1 MTQRT
6 ASPKEIYRIL
16 STYPPRMV
24 SFPVFLLLG
33 LWVPSNQLPQDLPLY
48 SFSLS
53 HHSRTSHP
61 NLSILIWLEYWKV
74 QVLGNFLSL
83 QTHKI
88 RGLVFFFFK
97 LKSKWNQV
105 EVGFSSNWRNRLQGT
120 SWITSY
126 MSLLLVASA
135 QLVWLFHHF
144 FPLPWSLLALGRR
157 RVS

>member
-16 STYPPRMV
+16 STYPQEW
-24 SFPVFLLLG
+24 FPFLCFCCWDSGSHLTSCPKTCHCIHSPCLIIQG
-33 LWVPSNQLPQDLPLY
+33 PAILICP
-48 SFSLS
+48 FLS
-53 HHSRTSHP
+53 G
-61 NLSILIWLEYWKV
+61 LSIERFRSLGTFYPYKLTRSE
-74 QVLGNFLSL
+74 VLC
-83 QTHKI
+83 
-88 RGLVFFFFK
+88 FFFK

-135 QLVWLFHHF
+135 QLV
-144 FPLPWSLLALGRR
+144 
-157 RVS
+157 